1 MSETAGAAPDRWLA
15 GPVPD
20 LVLGCGLG
28 YLAWVALLWIPGVST
43 PLLPWI
49 PFGTGLLALVT
60 ATPHYGATLL
70 RVYEQRS
77 DRRRYAFFALY
88 ATFVIAA
95 SFVGAVYWLPL
106 GSLLVTLY
114 VTWSPWHF
122 AGQNYGLASMFLR
135 RRGIGIDAGTRRLLY
150 ACFALSFVLA
160 FLALHRGEVDLRVAP
175 VPVDI
180 YGPYEILSLGLPAWL
195 VQPAFWAVS
204 FAYYLAADVMLV
216 TPLRDG
222 MNLVAKEFLASRVD
236 EGGTLVLS
244 EFAGAANELGRAIMV
259 NPFDIDG
266 MASAIEDSLET
277 DPAHARR
284 SMRAMRKIVR
294 ENDVYRWADRFVGAL
309 WA

>member
-1 MSETAGAAPDRWLA
+1 MSESAGAAPDRWLA

-204 FAYYLAADVMLV
+204 FAY
-216 TPLRDG
+216 
-222 MNLVAKEFLASRVD
+222 
-236 EGGTLVLS
+236 
-244 EFAGAANELGRAIMV
+244 
-259 NPFDIDG
+259 
-266 MASAIEDSLET
+266 
-277 DPAHARR
+277 
-284 SMRAMRKIVR
+284 
-294 ENDVYRWADRFVGAL
+294 VGAL
-309 WA
+309 LALAVARGRRARAIDQQPTALRVALPAVWVSIPAWLAFAGSHTVRTLALATVWISIAHAIQ